1 MLQVREY
8 GIFSFSIYICH
19 IKPQLRHSISALI
32 ICAISIFA
40 NTNLV
45 AQKLTEL
52 PLIGFP
58 VGGYTPE
65 TRWGIGLAGSYH
77 FQISKN
83 DTISPVSQIQIGAVV
98 TQNKQQVYSLPYSI
112 YWKQRENQVYGE
124 ITYSNYLYY
133 FFGTQSQP
141 QEEKERYDS
150 QFLRFR
156 FNYLKK
162 IRTNIFIGGRWWLND
177 FKITDYD
184 KEGNLIKGLVSGS
197 SGGTASGP
205 GLIVLFD
212 NRNKVYYTTSGRYLE
227 LVYHNQDKV
236 FGSDF
241 RYQRYRFDARQFF
254 PFGNKAVLGIQVFGD
269 FLHGNVPFFEMT
281 GVGGDKRMRGYL
293 EGRFRDKNLALLQLE
308 YRFRLSERWAFA
320 AFGST
325 ALIENSLTEFSVENA
340 KWTGGAGIRYFFDPK
355 KRMTIRIDAAYNGKT
370 VLPYLSVGE
379 AF

>member
-8 GIFSFSIYICH
+8 GIFSFSIYICRIEPCH
-19 IKPQLRHSISALI
+19 RNIISALI
-32 ICAISIFA
+32 TCAILSFA
-40 NTNLV
+40 STTLF
-45 AQKLTEL
+45 AQRLTEL

-65 TRWGIGLAGSYH
+65 TRWGVGLAGSYH
-77 FQISKN
+77 FQISKQ
-83 DTISPVSQIQIGAVV
+83 DTISPVSHIQLGAVV
-98 TQNKQQVYSLPYSI
+98 TQNRQQVYSLPYSI
-112 YWKQRENQVYGE
+112 FWKQRTNQVYGE

-133 FFGTQSQP
+133 FFGTQSHP

-150 QFLRFR
+150 KFLRFR

-162 IRTNIFIGGRWWLND
+162 IHPSIYIGGRWWLND

-184 KEGNLIKGLVSGS
+184 EEGNLIKGLVDGS
-197 SGGTASGP
+197 KGGTASGP
-205 GLIVLFD
+205 GLILLFD
-212 NRNKVYYTTSGRYLE
+212 NRNKVYYSTSGRYLE
-227 LVYHNQDKV
+227 LVYHNQDEL

-241 RYQRYRFDARQFF
+241 RYHRFRFDARQFL
-254 PFGNKAVLGIQVFGD
+254 PLSNKTTLGIQVFGD
-269 FLHGNVPFFEMT
+269 FLNGNVPFFEMT

-293 EGRFRDKNLALLQLE
+293 EGRYRDKNLVLLQFE
-308 YRFRLSERWAFA
+308 YRYRLSERWAFT
-320 AFGST
+320 AFGSS
-325 ALIENSLTEFSVENA
+325 AIIENTIADYSIENA

-355 KRMTIRIDAAYNGKT
+355 KRMTIRLDAAFNGES